1 MLKILLIQFF
11 LAFGFL
17 GFSQEL
23 SLEAQDMKINN
34 AEKYTEILSFA
45 KNKWKD
51 DHEMILYTV
60 NEQCKAVFEIS
71 KIINSENYDKTIMS
85 KALGEWI
92 TNDLV
97 DYEMALYTYNNQI
110 EAKRIYE
117 PTNSN
122 ISLKE
127 DIKSEY
133 DAYLNYTSLTIKYEF
148 PQLYL
153 NIVTVVESQIQ
164 ESDIKIR
171 GKAINNQVSAMG
183 NMTELAK
190 DKKYNLEAMTVAITR
205 NMKMKDGQALI
216 DYIGVIKSYK
226 EIIKIN

>member
-1 MLKILLIQFF
+1 MLKILLIQLF

-23 SLEAQDMKINN
+23 SREAQDMKINN
-34 AEKYTEILSFA
+34 AEKYSEILSYA

-51 DHEMILYTV
+51 NHEMILYTI
-60 NEQCKAVFEIS
+60 NGQCKAVFEIS
-71 KIINSENYDKTIMS
+71 KIINSENYDKTIMT

-92 TNDLV
+92 TNDLI
-97 DYEMALYTYNNQI
+97 DYEMVLYTYNNQL

-117 PTNSN
+117 PTNNN

-127 DIKSEY
+127 NIKSGY
-133 DAYLNYTSLTIKYEF
+133 DDYLSIPAITIKYEY

-153 NIVTVVESQIQ
+153 NIVAIVESQIQ
-164 ESDIKIR
+164 ENDFKIR
-171 GKAINNQVSAMG
+171 GKAINKQVSAMG
-183 NMTELAK
+183 NMTELAR

-205 NMKMKDGQALI
+205 NLKMKDGQALI

-226 EIIKIN
+226 EIIKKN